1 MIRNMDERLKN
12 QKIKLIYYIA
22 LLQNAL
28 LAATLIYEAHVDHKY
43 FREVINIH
51 SPVAVAF
58 LIFFIPFL
66 IISLVYGVKNDDDD
80 RVGHGPIIVGSLL
93 STLIFVAG
101 VFIIDGAIS
110 LRMGLVS
117 VGVGV
122 FLFLF
127 SELINLCRHHQTDDV
142 D

>member
-1 MIRNMDERLKN
+1 M
-12 QKIKLIYYIA
+12 
-22 LLQNAL
+22 
-28 LAATLIYEAHVDHKY
+28 
-43 FREVINIH
+43 INIH
-51 SPVAVAF
+51 NPVVVVF
-58 LIFFIPFL
+58 LLFFIPFL
-66 IISLVYGVKNDDDD
+66 IITLVYGVKNDDD

-101 VFIIDGAIS
+101 VFIIEGAIS

-127 SELINLCRHHQTDDV
+127 IEFINLYRYHQTDDV